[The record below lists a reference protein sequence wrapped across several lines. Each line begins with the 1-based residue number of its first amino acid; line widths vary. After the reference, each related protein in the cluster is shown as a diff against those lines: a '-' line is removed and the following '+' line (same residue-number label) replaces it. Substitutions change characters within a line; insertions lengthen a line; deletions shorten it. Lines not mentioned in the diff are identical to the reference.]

1 MQIQFNGTP
10 VFSGDVDSMIVIF
23 NNLGGANFDDKA
35 RWSAYIAMMN
45 SEFFRECPL
54 TAGTRVELLSKGVS
68 YGAFIYGEAR
78 IESLG
83 GDDIARIYQRHQ
95 PHRVFTDE
103 AARSVYE
110 QTCKW
115 VDEGLKLLNNPF
127 CPQTQFQKFQAFA
140 WGQFRVL
147 TGADYLRVRKLH
159 AAARDEQ
166 ERALYTEICT
176 WSPWDGDEVIGARLK
191 EDLFREPNPFR

>member
-10 VFSGDVDSMIVIF
+10 VFAGDVDSMVVIF

-54 TAGTRVELLSKGVS
+54 TPGTRVELLSKGVS
-68 YGAFIYGEAR
+68 YGAFIHSEAR
-78 IESLG
+78 IEGLG
-83 GDDIARIYQRHQ
+83 VDDIARVYQKTQ
-95 PHRVFTDE
+95 PHRVFTVE
-103 AARSVYE
+103 ADRPIYE
-110 QTCKW
+110 EACRLSE
-115 VDEGLKLLNNPF
+115 EGKPLNNPF
-127 CPQTQFQKFQAFA
+127 CPCTEFQKFQAFA